1 MLVEDAIVTILI
13 ARYKNYF
20 HLIFGTIAHTEVFQ
34 HIQHLVVRHIV
45 QPVGDERTL
54 QRFGELIFAL
64 QALLQVLAGSP
75 TQLGTLTNAN
85 TFFFKSLSRFSRFND
100 SRNTSIPLFLNS

>member
-64 QALLQVLAGSP
+64 LALLQVLAGVSHP
-75 TQLGTLTNAN
+75 AGHVDKRQY
-85 TFFFKSLSRFSRFND
+85 
-100 SRNTSIPLFLNS
+100 FLL